1 QDLAYTLRTLR
12 RSPRFS
18 LVAIVTLALGI
29 GATTAIFS
37 VVEAVLLKPLPFA
50 DQDRLTV
57 LMERPKKLNVDTV
70 ELSLPNFNDW
80 RDQNHVFSQMAALT
94 SNNYGLNLTGLRQPV
109 HVESAPV
116 SHTFF
121 STLGVK
127 PVLGRDF
134 LPEEDRLGARHAVIL
149 SDGLWRDLFGRDP
162 HVLGRQVRLD
172 AESYTIV
179 GVMGPSFHYPR
190 GAEMW
195 VPLLPFL
202 GPHYAE
208 HRIARLIKGLGR
220 LKPGVTIEQ
229 ASAEIEGIAARL
241 EQQYKA
247 ANDGFSSSV
256 RPLTEEVFGKIRP
269 ALLLLLIGVL
279 LLLVIAIANV
289 ANLVLA
295 RNLERRQEIGIRAA
309 MGASRLRLVR
319 QLLTDGLV
327 LSLLGGAGGLLVA
340 AFGIRLLTSL
350 APDDIQRL
358 DEVRIDLPTLLF
370 TFGVLLV
377 AAAVIGMA
385 PALQRRRD
393 SITEPLKEGTRR
405 ATSSLGGARL
415 RSFLVR
421 TEVAVAMLLLIGA
434 GLLVQSVIRLE
445 HTSPGFDQ
453 RHVLT
458 ARVRLPEKTYAT
470 AEQRQQFFERLV
482 TQARAIP
489 GVVSAAT
496 VLARPLDT
504 SVTWEVRLWTEGT
517 SWEEAKR
524 NPLLNFESVSPDY
537 FHTMGIRLIEGRP
550 FSLHDDAKA
559 PLVVILSKRAA
570 DQAWPG
576 QDPIGKRVRNQMLDI
591 QTPWRTVVGVAD
603 DVHYRGWD
611 DTMAD
616 CYVPARQFPFWD
628 YISYQDLVLRT
639 AAAPLTVAQPVRA
652 AVFAL
657 DANQP
662 VASIMTLQRLV
673 DRSQAGPAF
682 IVVLMATFGALALCL
697 AMVGI

>member
-1 QDLAYTLRTLR
+1 MNDLKQDLAYTLRTLR

-80 RDQNHVFSQMAALT
+80 RDQNHVFSRMAALT

-309 MGASRLRLVR
+309 MGASR
-319 QLLTDGLV
+319 
-327 LSLLGGAGGLLVA
+327 
-340 AFGIRLLTSL
+340 
-350 APDDIQRL
+350 
-358 DEVRIDLPTLLF
+358 
-370 TFGVLLV
+370 
-377 AAAVIGMA
+377 
-385 PALQRRRD
+385 
-393 SITEPLKEGTRR
+393 
-405 ATSSLGGARL
+405 
-415 RSFLVR
+415 
-421 TEVAVAMLLLIGA
+421 
-434 GLLVQSVIRLE
+434 
-445 HTSPGFDQ
+445 
-453 RHVLT
+453 
-458 ARVRLPEKTYAT
+458 
-470 AEQRQQFFERLV
+470 
-482 TQARAIP
+482 
-489 GVVSAAT
+489 
-496 VLARPLDT
+496 
-504 SVTWEVRLWTEGT
+504 
-517 SWEEAKR
+517 
-524 NPLLNFESVSPDY
+524 
-537 FHTMGIRLIEGRP
+537 
-550 FSLHDDAKA
+550 
-559 PLVVILSKRAA
+559 
-570 DQAWPG
+570 
-576 QDPIGKRVRNQMLDI
+576 
-591 QTPWRTVVGVAD
+591 
-603 DVHYRGWD
+603 
-611 DTMAD
+611 
-616 CYVPARQFPFWD
+616 
-628 YISYQDLVLRT
+628 
-639 AAAPLTVAQPVRA
+639 
-652 AVFAL
+652 
-657 DANQP
+657 
-662 VASIMTLQRLV
+662 
-673 DRSQAGPAF
+673 
-682 IVVLMATFGALALCL
+682 
-697 AMVGI
+697 